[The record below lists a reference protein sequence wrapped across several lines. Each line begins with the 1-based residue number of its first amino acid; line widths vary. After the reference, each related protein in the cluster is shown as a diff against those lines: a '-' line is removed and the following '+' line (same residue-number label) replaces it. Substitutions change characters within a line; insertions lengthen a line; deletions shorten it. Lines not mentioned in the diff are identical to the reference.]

1 MKRTTLRLGLA
12 ALFAAWLPT
21 AVHAAPL
28 EEVRLDYA
36 FYSPESLVIKH
47 NGWLEKDF
55 AATGTEVRWVLSR
68 GSNNSLEFLNS
79 GASNF
84 ALTSSISAFVSRT
97 NGQPVKAIY
106 NYLWSVPSA
115 ILVQGDSPYQTL
127 HGLRGKQI
135 AATKGTDPYFFL
147 LRALAAE
154 NLKPADVKIVHLQ
167 HPEGRT
173 ALEQGR
179 VDGWAG
185 LDPHMAGAQLAGARF
200 VYENAEFG
208 LGAFL
213 NTQERFL
220 AEQPEAVATVL
231 KAYERARR
239 WIIANPEEAAQLVSG
254 ETQLPVEVI
263 RLQLSRYDFSK
274 PLPGQVHL
282 DAIKPVIPLLVADG
296 VLRRNADTEAAL
308 ASLIDARIA
317 KDVIEASDEP
327 R

>member
-254 ETQLPVEVI
+254 ETQLPVAVI

>member
-21 AVHAAPL
+21 AAHAAPL

-115 ILVQGDSPYQTL
+115 ILVQADSPYQKL
-127 HGLRGKQI
+127 HDLRGKQI

-200 VYENAEFG
+200 IYENAEFG

-239 WIIANPEEAAQLVSG
+239 WIIANPEEAAQLVSD